1 MNTFKRIVKN
11 TGVFFV
17 AQVITYIIA
26 FFYTINMARY
36 LGAEAFGILTFGLSF
51 VLILGISADLGL
63 SSLVVR
69 EVSRNKSLTS
79 KYAGNFLIIKIFLSI
94 ASVISMMLIINIQ
107 NYSQLTIQV
116 VYILALWL
124 VVNSFSQLFYS
135 IFQAHEKMEY
145 QSISSIINSIII
157 LVGVIFGT
165 IQGFGVLWFAF
176 IYLLASLIVLIYC
189 FTIYW
194 AKFKIPELEVN
205 TRFWKSS
212 MLAALPLSVAS
223 IFSIIAFR
231 VDTVLLSFLQGATA
245 VGWYSAAYKLIES
258 LMFIPMV
265 YTAAI
270 FPVVSSFHSLKKS
283 LNLLY
288 EKSVQY
294 SIIISL
300 PVAAITTIYAPE
312 IISLLYGSSYSSSVI
327 ALQILIWTVP
337 FLFLT
342 YLFATILISIDK
354 QNLILKTTGVAMIFN
369 VVVNLILIPKYSY
382 VAASVVTVLTEA
394 IGTVICIYYLSR
406 YIAPIKFK
414 KILVKP
420 VLATLI
426 MSGVLLFKTNLPLI
440 IPLVFGVFLYI
451 ILLILFKVFT
461 PDDYALLKKLYVKE
475 NHEKES

>member
-36 LGAEAFGILTFGLSF
+36 LGAEGFGILTFGLSF

-94 ASVISMMLIINIQ
+94 VSVISMMVIINIQ
-107 NYSQLTIQV
+107 NYSSLTIQV
-116 VYILALWL
+116 VYILALWV

-157 LVGVIFGT
+157 LVGVIFGS

-194 AKFKIPELEVN
+194 AKFKFPELEVN
-205 TRFWKSS
+205 TIFWKSS

-245 VGWYSAAYKLIES
+245 VGWYGAAYKLIES

-288 EKSVQY
+288 EKSVKY

-300 PVAAITTIYAPE
+300 PVAAIITIYSQE

-394 IGTVICIYYLSR
+394 IGSVICIYYLSR
-406 YIAPIKFK
+406 YIAPIKFR
-414 KILVKP
+414 KIVVKP

-440 IPLVFGVFLYI
+440 IPLVFGIFLYI

-461 PDDYALLKKLYVKE
+461 PDDYALLKRLYVKE